1 MIVHNEVT
9 KLLYNL
15 PGDIRTGGHSEPRTA
30 SLKGRLAACPGYLL
44 QGIVNFLILRKF
56 HISSCMRKRSLFI
69 LVVLVSSIAVTNG
82 QNEKKL
88 DSLVSLADSFYKIKD
103 YSAALQN
110 NLAAVDIIR
119 NDQENRYF
127 QVLSSL
133 VMLNTGK
140 CYKEL
145 NNLKDAHRFLSY
157 SLRMARANRMHVD
170 MEAAF
175 IELNFLHKYISSND
189 LSFDYPEI
197 AATEEAVM
205 FFIIDK
211 VVKIPGDSIRIVIR
225 GGKYDGIIDS
235 VKKGGIISRYDK
247 AEKERPFG
255 LVNCYIKEIGNNY
268 CIAHARYDS
277 ALYVKEGDLVELK
290 ANIPLSWRK
299 LDIGQTLIRAI
310 SFSDNYRQTIFHPRY
325 LYYYA
330 DSLTNRDLAAIF
342 KNQVDDIVSLLAE
355 DTAKGDFVDV
365 KGDKG
370 IFAGDNVMRA
380 MSQSKPEH
388 LRLFLSYVN
397 AYPRTYLGTAPKFAE
412 FYATWVINNTPLAA
426 PDVMPWLVNIRNR
439 KSRQNMAANL
449 ATTIRDNNLIE
460 QWFNDGML
468 MANSDNID
476 SSFYMAELLQDVTV
490 ALNEKTSEGWGEY
503 LYGYTYKKLGEKGK
517 SLDHFNSALS
527 MFKQSNN
534 KEGITWAENAL
545 RNLQQADKITVNVQ
559 TGNVF
564 QYLMAFSPNSKYIV
578 TAGSYDRIV
587 KVWDLASA
595 RTITSFTAHQL
606 EINSVQYSPNGR
618 YIATSSEDSTI
629 KVWNAYDFSLLYT
642 IRRPKPELKVIFSP
656 DSKQLVAGGRDSL
669 IKFIDIHTGRVN
681 KSLKKHKG
689 SVTSLC
695 FMPSNSDYLF
705 SGGADSIVYKWDLN
719 TNDWDHWYGA
729 RGRVMD
735 VSVSGNGKYLSFVSS
750 DTLIRVWKLENNKF
764 YFNIKPNYSNTTQ
777 ADIAFPAFTPD
788 SRYMA
793 LALKNDTLD
802 IIELSTLKEQVY
814 GFKMEKFQGLYDMVF
829 SPDGNS
835 LACRLSLGGPLR
847 VYNFSG
853 WDFHTNATVNS
864 KDLQNY
870 ANLPLSVQFTRDD
883 NELVIVHDAV
893 SKIDLR
899 NGATSHLYNESL
911 YFLNNNILLNDGKTG
926 LYNDLFRPGLKFYD
940 IASKQVK
947 LSLNLADKTEELR
960 RFELSADNSRIFIG
974 GINNGIAGFSLPGGE
989 QLFSGKYNLGDREGL
1004 IFLRY
1009 DSIRNRLYA
1018 IGKNQEVLVIH
1029 PDTGDSLAIIKADF
1043 PQTIEVTPKYL
1054 FVTCDSS
1061 MVYKYDANNLRLLK
1075 KIPVH
1080 KSKSYCYGSIM
1091 SWDYKYLVVQVAD
1104 KFVTLD
1110 VKTDKVLY
1118 EKFDHEYENG
1128 IMSISHDNKILATG
1142 GFDSKVN
1149 LYNLPTGKL
1158 ISSIYTP
1165 RGKDFMLVNADG
1177 YYLAPKNTLEAVSF
1191 TYNNSTFGFE
1201 QFDVRYNRPDI
1212 VLKDL
1217 GKADTGL
1224 INLFNQAW
1232 RKRLKKLNL
1241 NESEIGNELH
1251 LPVVR
1256 MKDKFAVKPGTSLR
1270 EFTLT
1275 IECYDAKYPLQSLQ
1289 VLVNNNSI
1297 FGSAGKLIPGNVSK
1311 TEIEVKIPLSPG
1323 NNRLKIY
1330 CTNVKGAMS
1339 LAENMVI
1346 NSTYKLAEK
1355 MKTYFIGIAV
1365 SNYKDSTMN
1374 LRFAAKD
1381 VRDLAT
1387 SFSSLFKNIEI
1398 DTLIDSKATRENIA
1412 ELRKKLLGTTINDR
1426 VIISVNGH
1434 GLLSDSLDFYLATHD
1449 VDFNKPQLR
1458 GLKYEELE
1466 ALLDGIPA
1474 RKKLLLIDACHSGA
1488 LDKEE
1493 ILARQKDNQVMFKDT
1508 SADKGM
1514 ITGVAS
1520 RGIILEKQQS
1530 ALDANSSYEVMQNL
1544 FADISSGNGAVI
1556 ISAAGGMEYAFES
1569 DKWNNGVFTY
1579 CIRKGIEE
1587 DLADKEGGNNDKVVS
1602 VSELKNYVSRKVS
1615 ELTGGLQKP
1624 VSRKENIEFDWIV
1637 W

>member
-1 MIVHNEVT
+1 MLTNTVCRVLVAFKTFVILKVLIDMYRIVIA
-9 KLLYNL
+9 LFIFLL
-15 PGDIRTGGHSEPRTA
+15 PGKHDLYAQT
-30 SLKGRLAACPGYLL
+30 
-44 QGIVNFLILRKF
+44 
-56 HISSCMRKRSLFI
+56 
-69 LVVLVSSIAVTNG
+69 
-82 QNEKKL
+82 NEKI
-88 DSLVSLADSFYKIKD
+88 DSLIKTADSLYQGEN
-103 YSAALQN
+103 YTAALQV
-110 NLAAVDIIR
+110 NLAAFEIIKK
-119 NDQENRYF
+119 EKESVYI
-127 QVLSSL
+127 QVISSG

-140 CYKEL
+140 CYKKL
-145 NNLKDAHRFLSY
+145 GDMKNAHRFMSY
-157 SLRMARANRMHVD
+157 SLQLARAMKVHVD
-170 MEAAF
+170 IEAAF
-175 IELNFLHKYISSND
+175 VELNLLHKYISTENIA
-189 LSFDYPEI
+189 FEYPDV

-205 FFIIDK
+205 FYVINK
-211 VVKIPGDSIRIVIR
+211 VERISPDSIRIVIQ

-235 VKKGGIISRYDK
+235 VKKGGIISKYEK
-247 AEKERPFG
+247 GEKERPFG
-255 LVNCYIKEIGNNY
+255 LVNCYVRELNNNY
-268 CIAHARYDS
+268 CVAYARYDS
-277 ALYVKEGDLVELK
+277 TLYVKAGDIVEFK
-290 ANIPLSWRK
+290 TNIPLSWRK
-299 LDIGQTLIRAI
+299 LDISQTLMRAI

-388 LRLFLSYVN
+388 IRLFLSYVN
-397 AYPRTYLGTAPKFAE
+397 AYPRTYIGTTPKFAE
-412 FYATWVINNTPLAA
+412 FYATWVINNTPLAPA
-426 PDVMPWLVNIRNR
+426 DVMPWLVNIRNR
-439 KSRQNMAANL
+439 PEKRTMAANL
-449 ATTIRDNNLIE
+449 ATTIEDNNLLDK
-460 QWFNDGML
+460 WFNDGML

-476 SSFYMAELLQDVTV
+476 SSLYIAELLYDATF
-490 ALNEKTSEGWGEY
+490 ALGLRGYQGWAEY
-503 LYGYTYKKLGEKGK
+503 LLGYTYKKLGEKGK
-517 SLDHFNSALS
+517 SEELFSAALAR
-527 MFKQSNN
+527 FKETNN
-534 KEGITWAENAL
+534 TEGITWAENAL
-545 RNLQQADKITVNVQ
+545 KNLEQANKISVNVQ

-564 QYLMAFSPNSKYIV
+564 QYLMAFSPNSKYIA
-578 TAGSYDRIV
+578 TAGSYDRIL
-587 KVWDLASA
+587 KVWDLASG
-595 RTITSFTAHQL
+595 RTISSFTAHQL

-642 IRRPKPELKVIFSP
+642 IKRPKPESKVIFSP
-656 DSKQLVAGGRDSL
+656 DSKFLVAGGKDSL
-669 IKFIDIHTGRVN
+669 IKFIGIHSGKVLKT
-681 KSLKKHKG
+681 LKKHRG
-689 SVTSLC
+689 TVTSLC
-695 FMPSNSDYLF
+695 FMPSDSDYLF
-705 SGGADSIVYKWDLN
+705 SGGADSVVYKWNLT

-729 RGRVMD
+729 KGRVMD
-735 VSVSGNGKYLSFVSS
+735 VAVSNNGKYLSFVAS

-764 YFNIKPNYSNTTQ
+764 YFNIRPNYSKTDPV
-777 ADIAFPAFTPD
+777 DIAFPTFSPD

-829 SPDGNS
+829 SPDGVS
-835 LACRLSLGGPLR
+835 LASRMSLGGPLR
-847 VYNFSG
+847 VFNFSG
-853 WDFHTNATVNS
+853 WDFHSNATVNS
-864 KDLQNY
+864 KDLKNY
-870 ANLPLSVQFTRDD
+870 ANLPLSVQFTNDD
-883 NELVIVHDAV
+883 NELVIVHDQV

-899 NGATSHLYNESL
+899 NGATTHLYNESL
-911 YFLNNNILLNDGKTG
+911 YFLNNHILLKDGKTG
-926 LYNDLFRPGLKFYD
+926 LYYDLVNPGLKLYD
-940 IASKQVK
+940 ISAKQVK
-947 LSLNLADKTEELR
+947 LSLSLPDKQEEIR
-960 RFELSADNSRIFIG
+960 RFELSADNKLIFLAG
-974 GINNGIAGFSLPGGE
+974 ADNNIAGFSLPDGRK
-989 QLFSGKYNLGDREGL
+989 LFAGKFNLGEAQS
-1004 IFLRY
+1004 IISLRY
-1009 DSIRNRLYA
+1009 DSIRQRLYA
-1018 IGKNQEVLVIH
+1018 IGRNQQILVID
-1029 PDTGDSLAIIKADF
+1029 PQTGAIINTIPANF
-1043 PQTIEVTPKYL
+1043 PQSVEITPKYL
-1054 FVTCDSS
+1054 YVTCDSS
-1061 MVYKYDANNLRLLK
+1061 LVYKYDASTLQLLK

-1080 KSKSYCYGSIM
+1080 KSLSYCYGSVM
-1091 SWDYKYLVVQVAD
+1091 SWDYKYLVIQVAD

-1110 VKTDKVLY
+1110 TKTDKVLY
-1118 EKFDHEYENG
+1118 ERFDHEYENG
-1128 IMSISHDNKILATG
+1128 IMSISHDNRLLATG

-1149 LYNLPTGKL
+1149 IYNLINGKL

-1165 RGKDFMLVNADG
+1165 RGKEFMLVNADG
-1177 YYLAPKNTLEAVSF
+1177 YYLAPKNSLEAVSF
-1191 TYNNSTFGFE
+1191 NYNNSTYGFE

-1217 GKADTGL
+1217 GKADTAL

-1241 NESEIGNELH
+1241 NESEIGSEVH

-1297 FGSAGKLIPGNVSK
+1297 FGSAGKLIPGNVNR
-1311 TEIEVKIPLSPG
+1311 TEIEVQIPLSPG
-1323 NNRLKIY
+1323 NNSLKIY
-1330 CTNVKGAMS
+1330 CTNAKGAMS
-1339 LAENMVI
+1339 LAENMVV
-1346 NSTYKLAEK
+1346 NSTYKLTEK

-1374 LRFAAKD
+1374 LRYAAKD
-1381 VRDLAT
+1381 VRDLAA

-1398 DTLIDSKATRENIA
+1398 DTLIDTGVTKENIT

-1426 VIISVNGH
+1426 VFISVNGH
-1434 GLLSDSLDFYLATHD
+1434 GLLSDSLDFYFATHD
-1449 VDFNKPQLR
+1449 VDFNKPQNR

-1466 ALLDGIPA
+1466 GLLDGIPA

-1493 ILARQKDNQVMFKDT
+1493 ILARQKDNQVMLKDT

-1520 RGIILEKQQS
+1520 RGIIIEKPQS

-1544 FADISSGNGAVI
+1544 FADISSGIGAVI

-1587 DLADKEGGNNDKVVS
+1587 ELADKDGGNNDKVVS

-1624 VSRKENIEFDWIV
+1624 VSRKENIEYDWII

>member
-1 MIVHNEVT
+1 MKKRVIS
-9 KLLYNL
+9 
-15 PGDIRTGGHSEPRTA
+15 I
-30 SLKGRLAACPGYLL
+30 
-44 QGIVNFLILRKF
+44 LI
-56 HISSCMRKRSLFI
+56 I
-69 LVVLVSSIAVTNG
+69 LVFCSIHINAQT
-82 QNEKKL
+82 EKKL
-88 DSLVSLADSFYKIKD
+88 DSLINVADSFYKIKNFNE
-103 YSAALQN
+103 ALQN
-110 NLAAVDIIR
+110 NLAAISLIR
-119 NDQENRYF
+119 NDQANKYF
-127 QVLSSL
+127 QVISPI

-145 NNLKDAHRFLSY
+145 NNLKDAHRFMTY
-157 SLRMARANRMHVD
+157 SLQLARANKVHVD
-170 MEAAF
+170 VEAAF
-175 IELNFLHKYISSND
+175 VELNILHKYISDND
-189 LSFDYPEI
+189 LLFEYPEVPV
-197 AATEEAVM
+197 TEEKGV
-205 FFIIDK
+205 FYLIDN
-211 VVKIPGDSIRIVIR
+211 VEIVSPDSIRIIIR

-235 VKKGGIISRYDK
+235 VKRGGIISRYEK
-247 AEKERPFG
+247 GAKERPFS
-255 LVNCYIKEIGNNY
+255 LVNGYIRAIGNNY
-268 CIAHARYDS
+268 CVAMAEYDTS
-277 ALYVKEGDLVELK
+277 LLVKKGDMIELK
-290 ANIPLSWRK
+290 TNVPLSWRK
-299 LDIGQTLIRAI
+299 LDVGKTLIRAM
-310 SFSDNYRQTIFHPRY
+310 SFSDNYRQVIFHPRY

-330 DSLTNRDLAAIF
+330 DSLTNRDLSAIF

-388 LRLFLSYVN
+388 IRLFLSYVN
-397 AYPRTYLGTAPKFAE
+397 AYPRTYLGSTPKFAE
-412 FYATWVINNTPLAA
+412 FYATWVINNTPLAPA
-426 PDVMPWLVNIRNR
+426 DVMPWLVNIRNR
-439 KSRQNMAANL
+439 QARQTMAVNL
-449 ATTIRDNNLIE
+449 ATTISDNYLIE
-460 QWFNDGML
+460 KWFNDGML

-476 SSFYMAELLQDVTV
+476 SALYMADLLEDVTT
-490 ALNEKTSEGWGEY
+490 ALGERAYQGWAEY
-503 LYGYTYKKLGEKGK
+503 LYGYTYKKLGEKDK
-517 SLDHFNSALS
+517 SEDLFKAALS
-527 MFKQSNN
+527 RFKETNN
-534 KEGITWAENAL
+534 TEGITWAENAL
-545 RNLQQADKITVNVQ
+545 KNLVQANKISVNVQ

-564 QYLMAFSPNSKYIV
+564 QYLMAFSPNSKYIA

-587 KVWDLASA
+587 KVWDLASG
-595 RTITSFTAHQL
+595 RTISSFTAHQL

-618 YIATSSEDSTI
+618 YIVTSSEDSTI
-629 KVWNAYDFSLLYT
+629 KVWNAFDFSLLYT
-642 IRRPKPELKVIFSP
+642 IKRPKPELDVIFSP
-656 DSKQLVAGGRDSL
+656 DSKFLVAGGRDSL
-669 IKFIDIHTGRVN
+669 IKFIGIHSGNVLKT
-681 KSLKKHKG
+681 LKKHRG
-689 SVTSLC
+689 AVTSLC
-695 FMPSNSDYLF
+695 FMPSDNDYLF
-705 SGGADSIVYKWDLN
+705 SGGADSVVYKWNLT

-729 RGRVMD
+729 KASIMD
-735 VSVSGNGKYLSFVSS
+735 VAVSNNGKYLSFVAS

-764 YFNIKPNYSNTTQ
+764 YFNIRPNYSNGTQ
-777 ADIAFPAFTPD
+777 VDIAFPSFTPD

-793 LALKNDTLD
+793 LALKEDTLA
-802 IIELSTLKEQVY
+802 IIELATLKEQVY
-814 GFKMEKFQGLYDMVF
+814 GFKRENFQGLYDMVF
-829 SPDGNS
+829 SPDGTS
-835 LACRLSLGGPLR
+835 LACRMSLGGPLR
-847 VYNFSG
+847 IFNFSG
-853 WDFHTNATVNS
+853 WDFHTNASVNS
-864 KDLQNY
+864 KDLRNY

-899 NGATSHLYNESL
+899 NGATTHLYNESL
-911 YFLNNNILLNDGKTG
+911 YFLNNNILMNDGKTG
-926 LYNDLFRPGLKFYD
+926 LYNDLFRPGLKFLD
-940 IASKQVK
+940 IPSKQVK
-947 LSLNLADKTEELR
+947 LSLNLPDKTEELR
-960 RFELSADNSRIFIG
+960 RFELSADNRRIFIG
-974 GINNGIAGFSLPGGE
+974 GINNSIAGFSLPGGE
-989 QLFSGKYNLGDREGL
+989 QLFSGKYNMGDRESL

-1018 IGKNQEVLVIH
+1018 IGKNQEVLIIH
-1029 PDTGDSLAIIKADF
+1029 SQTGDSIGVIKAAF

-1054 FVTCDSS
+1054 YVTCDSS
-1061 MVYKYDANNLRLLK
+1061 LVYKYDANNLRLLK
-1075 KIPVH
+1075 KISVH
-1080 KSKSYCYGSIM
+1080 NSKSYCYGSVM

-1110 VKTDKVLY
+1110 TKTDKVLY
-1118 EKFDHEYENG
+1118 ERFDHEYENG

-1165 RGKDFMLVNADG
+1165 RGKDFMLVNAEG

-1217 GKADTGL
+1217 GKADSGL
-1224 INLFNQAW
+1224 INLFKQAW

-1241 NESEIGNELH
+1241 NESEIGSELH
-1251 LPVVR
+1251 LPIVR

-1275 IECYDAKYPLQSLQ
+1275 IECYDAKYPLQSLH

-1297 FGSAGKLIPGNVSK
+1297 FGSAGKLIPGNVNK

-1330 CTNVKGAMS
+1330 CTNAKGAMS
-1339 LAENMVI
+1339 LSENMVI

-1355 MKTYFIGIAV
+1355 IKTYFVGIAV

-1374 LRFAAKD
+1374 LRYAAKD
-1381 VRDLAT
+1381 VRDLAS
-1387 SFSSLFKNIEI
+1387 SFSSLFTNIQV
-1398 DTLIDSKATRENIA
+1398 DTLIDAYATKENIA
-1412 ELRKKLLGTTINDR
+1412 ALRKKLLGTTINDR

-1434 GLLSDSLDFYLATHD
+1434 GLLSDSLDFYFATHD
-1449 VDFNKPQLR
+1449 VDFDKPQLR
-1458 GLKYEELE
+1458 GLRYEDLE

-1493 ILARQKDNQVMFKDT
+1493 ILARQKDNKLMLKDT
-1508 SADKGM
+1508 SSDKGQ

-1520 RGIILEKQQS
+1520 RGIIIEQSQS

-1587 DLADKEGGNNDKVVS
+1587 DLADKEGGNNDRMVS

>member
-1 MIVHNEVT
+1 M
-9 KLLYNL
+9 
-15 PGDIRTGGHSEPRTA
+15 G
-30 SLKGRLAACPGYLL
+30 
-44 QGIVNFLILRKF
+44 
-56 HISSCMRKRSLFI
+56 KRILFI
-69 LVVLVSSIAVTNG
+69 LFVFVFSITVSSG

-88 DSLVSLADSFYKIKD
+88 DSLISLADSLSRNKNFT
-103 YSAALQN
+103 AALEV
-110 NLAAVDIIR
+110 NLSAVDLLKKLK
-119 NDQENRYF
+119 ENSYF
-127 QVLSSL
+127 QAMSPV
-133 VMLNTGK
+133 VMLNTGT

-145 NNLKDAHRFLSY
+145 GDVKNAHRFMTY
-157 SLRMARANRMHVD
+157 SLQLARSNKVHLD
-170 MEAAF
+170 IELAF
-175 IELNFLHKYISSND
+175 ISLNSLHKHISISN
-189 LSFDYPEI
+189 LSFDYPVVP
-197 AATEEAVM
+197 ATEELGM
-205 FFIIDK
+205 FYVISKIEKVSADSVRII
-211 VVKIPGDSIRIVIR
+211 IQ
-225 GGKYDGIIDS
+225 GGKYDGIDDS
-235 VKKGGIISRYDK
+235 VKKGGIISRYDVNK
-247 AEKERPFG
+247 KNERPFG
-255 LVNCYIKEIGNNY
+255 LVNCYIREINNNY
-268 CIAHARYDS
+268 CVAYARDDS
-277 ALYVKEGDLVELK
+277 VLYIKEGDLVELK
-290 ANIPLSWRK
+290 TRVPLFWRK
-299 LDIGQTLIRAI
+299 LDIGKALLRAI
-310 SFSDNYRQTIFHPRY
+310 SYSTYYREQIFHPRY

-388 LRLFLSYVN
+388 IRLFLSYVN
-397 AYPRTYLGTAPKFAE
+397 AYPRTYLGSAPKFAE
-412 FYATWVINNTPLAA
+412 FYATWVINNTPLAPA
-426 PDVMPWLVNIRNR
+426 DVMPWLVNIRNR
-439 KSRQNMAANL
+439 QARKNMAANL
-449 ATTIRDNNLIE
+449 ATTIRENDLIE
-460 QWFNDGML
+460 KWFNDGML

-476 SSFYMAELLQDVTV
+476 SSLYMAELLQDVTV
-490 ALNEKTSEGWGEY
+490 ALADKTYQGWAEY

-517 SLDHFNSALS
+517 SEDLFKAALARFNET
-527 MFKQSNN
+527 NN
-534 KEGITWAENAL
+534 TEGITWADNAL
-545 RNLQQADKITVNVQ
+545 KNLEQANKISVNVQ

-564 QYLMAFSPNSKYIV
+564 QYLMAFSPNSKYIA
-578 TAGSYDRIV
+578 TAGSYDRIL
-587 KVWDLASA
+587 KVWDLATG
-595 RTITSFTAHQL
+595 RTISSFTAHQL

-642 IRRPKPELKVIFSP
+642 IKRPKPELDVIFSP
-656 DSKQLVAGGRDSL
+656 DSKFLVAGGRDSL
-669 IKFIDIHTGRVN
+669 IKFISIHSGKVLKT
-681 KSLKKHKG
+681 LKKHRG
-689 SVTSLC
+689 TVTSLC
-695 FMPSNSDYLF
+695 FMPSDNDYLF
-705 SGGADSIVYKWDLN
+705 SGGADSVVYKWNLT

-729 RGRVMD
+729 KGRVMD
-735 VSVSGNGKYLSFVSS
+735 VSVSNDGKYLSFVSS

-764 YFNIKPNYSNTTQ
+764 YFNIRPNYSTTDPV
-777 ADIAFPAFTPD
+777 DIAFPSFSPD

-829 SPDGNS
+829 SPDGAS
-835 LACRLSLGGPLR
+835 LASRMSLGGPLR
-847 VYNFSG
+847 VFNFSG
-853 WDFHTNATVNS
+853 WDFHSNATVNS
-864 KDLQNY
+864 KDLKNY
-870 ANLPLSVQFTRDD
+870 SNLPLSVQFTKDD

-899 NGATSHLYNESL
+899 NGATTHLYNESL
-911 YFLNNNILLNDGKTG
+911 FFLNNNILLNDGKTG
-926 LYNDLFRPGLKFYD
+926 LYNDLVRPGLKFYD
-940 IASKQVK
+940 IPSKQVK
-947 LSLNLADKTEELR
+947 LSLSLPDKSEELR
-960 RFELSADNSRIFIG
+960 RFELSADNSLIFIG
-974 GINNGIAGFSLPGGE
+974 GINNSIAGFSLPGGG
-989 QLFSGKYNLGDREGL
+989 QLFSAKYNLGDRESL

-1018 IGKNQEVLVIH
+1018 IGKNQEVLIIH
-1029 PDTGDSLAIIKADF
+1029 PQTGDSIASIKAAF

-1061 MVYKYDANNLRLLK
+1061 LVYKYDANNLRLLK

-1080 KSKSYCYGSIM
+1080 KSKSNCYGSVM

-1104 KFVTLD
+1104 KLVTLD
-1110 VKTDKVLY
+1110 AKSDKVVY
-1118 EKFDHEYENG
+1118 ERFDHEYENG

-1149 LYNLPTGKL
+1149 LYNIATGNL

-1191 TYNNSTFGFE
+1191 NYNNSTFGFE

-1241 NESEIGNELH
+1241 NESEIGSEVH

-1297 FGSAGKLIPGNVSK
+1297 FGSAGKLIPGNVNR

-1323 NNRLKIY
+1323 NNSLKIF
-1330 CTNVKGAMS
+1330 CTNTKGAMS
-1339 LAENMVI
+1339 LSENMVV
-1346 NSTYKLAEK
+1346 NSTYKLVEK

-1374 LRFAAKD
+1374 LRYAAKD
-1381 VRDLAT
+1381 VRDLAV
-1387 SFSSLFKNIEI
+1387 SFSSLFTNIEI
-1398 DTLIDSKATRENIA
+1398 DTLVDANATKENITA
-1412 ELRKKLLGTTINDR
+1412 LRKKLLGTTINDR

-1434 GLLSDSLDFYLATHD
+1434 GLLSDSLDFYFATHD

-1458 GLKYEELE
+1458 GLKYEDLE
-1466 ALLDGIPA
+1466 GLLDGIPA

-1493 ILARQKDNQVMFKDT
+1493 ILARQEDNQVILKDT

-1520 RGIILEKQQS
+1520 RGIIIEKSQS
-1530 ALDANSSYEVMQNL
+1530 ALDANSSFEVMQNL

-1587 DLADKEGGNNDKVVS
+1587 DLADKDGGDNNKVVT

>member
-1 MIVHNEVT
+1 MGKKI
-9 KLLYNL
+9 
-15 PGDIRTGGHSEPRTA
+15 
-30 SLKGRLAACPGYLL
+30 GYT
-44 QGIVNFLILRKF
+44 
-56 HISSCMRKRSLFI
+56 
-69 LVVLVSSIAVTNG
+69 LVVFVLSILGADG

-88 DSLVSLADSFYKIKD
+88 DSLISVADSFYRNGN
-103 YSAALQN
+103 YTSALIHNLDAITLIRKETGN
-110 NLAAVDIIR
+110 N
-119 NDQENRYF
+119 YF
-127 QVLSSL
+127 QVVAPL

-140 CYKEL
+140 CYKQLGEVK
-145 NNLKDAHRFLSY
+145 NAHRFLTY
-157 SLRMARANRMHVD
+157 SLQLARANKVHVD
-170 MEAAF
+170 IEAAF
-175 IELNFLHKYISSND
+175 IELNLLHKYISTENIV
-189 LSFDYPEI
+189 FDYPQVP
-197 AATEEAVM
+197 ATEESAM
-205 FFIIDK
+205 FYVIEK
-211 VVKIPGDSIRIVIR
+211 VEKVSADSIRIVIQ

-235 VKKGGIISRYDK
+235 LKKGGIISRYNK
-247 AEKERPFG
+247 GERERPFG
-255 LVNCYIKEIGNNY
+255 LVNCYIREIGNNHCVAY
-268 CIAHARYDS
+268 ARYDS
-277 ALYVKEGDLVELK
+277 SLYVKAGDLVELK
-290 ANIPLSWRK
+290 TNIPLSWRK
-299 LDIGQTLIRAI
+299 LDIGQTLIQAI
-310 SFSDNYRQTIFHPRY
+310 TFSDNYKQIIFHPRY

-388 LRLFLSYVN
+388 IRLFLSYIN

-412 FYATWVINNTPLAA
+412 FYATWVINNTPLA
-426 PDVMPWLVNIRNR
+426 PTDVMPWLVNIRNR
-439 KSRQNMAANL
+439 QARQNMAANL
-449 ATTIRDNNLIE
+449 ASSIKDNGLIE
-460 QWFNDGML
+460 KWFNDGML

-476 SSFYMAELLQDVTV
+476 SALYMAELLEDATI
-490 ALNEKTSEGWGEY
+490 ALDIKDSQGWAYY
-503 LYGYTYKKLGEKGK
+503 LFGYTFKKLKEKEK
-517 SLDHFNSALS
+517 ANDFFKLALAK
-527 MFKQSNN
+527 FQLTSNT
-534 KEGITWAENAL
+534 EGITWVENAVK
-545 RNLQQADKITVNVQ
+545 NLEQANKISVNVQ

-564 QYLMAFSPNSKYIV
+564 QYLMAFSPNSKYIA
-578 TAGSYDRIV
+578 TAGSYDRILN
-587 KVWDLASA
+587 VWDLSSG
-595 RTITSFTAHQL
+595 RTITSFAAHQL
-606 EINSVQYSPNGR
+606 EINSVQYSSNGR

-642 IRRPKPELKVIFSP
+642 IKRPKPELAVIFSP
-656 DSKQLVAGGRDSL
+656 DGKFLVAGGRDSL
-669 IKFIDIHTGRVN
+669 VKFINIHTGKVL
-681 KSLKKHKG
+681 KTLKKHRG

-695 FMPSNSDYLF
+695 YMPNDSDYLF
-705 SGGADSIVYKWDLN
+705 SGGADSVVYKWNLT

-729 RGRVMD
+729 KGRIMN
-735 VSVSGNGKYLSFVSS
+735 VSVSSNGKYLSFVAS

-764 YFNIKPNYSNTTQ
+764 YFNIRPNYSNATQ
-777 ADIAFPAFTPD
+777 VDIAFPSFTPD
-788 SRYMA
+788 GRYMA
-793 LALKNDTLD
+793 LALKSDTLD

-835 LACRLSLGGPLR
+835 LACRMSLGGPLR
-847 VYNFSG
+847 VFNFSG

-870 ANLPLSVQFTRDD
+870 ANLPLSVQFTKDD

-899 NGATSHLYNESL
+899 NGATTHLYNESL
-911 YFLNNNILLNDGKTG
+911 FFLNNNILLNDGKTG
-926 LYNDLFRPGLKFYD
+926 LYNDLVRPGLKFYD

-947 LSLNLADKTEELR
+947 LSLSLPEKTEELR

-974 GINNGIAGFSLPGGE
+974 GINNSIAGFSLPGGE
-989 QLFSGKYNLGDREGL
+989 QLFYGKYNLGDRESL

-1018 IGKNQEVLVIH
+1018 IGKNQEILVIH
-1029 PDTGDSLAIIKADF
+1029 PQTGDLIGVIKADF

-1061 MVYKYDANNLRLLK
+1061 LVYKYDANNLRLLK
-1075 KIPVH
+1075 KISVH
-1080 KSKSYCYGSIM
+1080 NSKSYCYGSVM

-1110 VKTDKVLY
+1110 TKTDKVLY
-1118 EKFDHEYENG
+1118 ERFDHEYENG

-1149 LYNLPTGKL
+1149 LYHIATGKL

-1191 TYNNSTFGFE
+1191 TYNNSTYGFE

-1241 NESEIGNELH
+1241 SESEIGNELH

-1256 MKDKFAVKPGTSLR
+1256 MKDKFVVKPGTSLQ

-1275 IECYDAKYPLQSLQ
+1275 IECYDARYPLQSLQ

-1297 FGSAGKLIPGNVSK
+1297 FGSAGKLIPGNVNN

-1323 NNRLKIY
+1323 NNKLKIY
-1330 CTNVKGAMS
+1330 CTNTKGAAS

-1374 LRFAAKD
+1374 LRYAAKD
-1381 VRDLAT
+1381 VRDLAA
-1387 SFSSLFKNIEI
+1387 SFSSLFSNIQV
-1398 DTLIDSKATRENIA
+1398 DTLIDADATKENITA
-1412 ELRKKLLGTTINDR
+1412 LRKKLLGTTINDR

-1434 GLLSDSLDFYLATHD
+1434 GLLSDSLDFYFATHD
-1449 VDFNKPQLR
+1449 VDFEKPQLR
-1458 GLKYEELE
+1458 GLKYEDLE

-1493 ILARQKDNQVMFKDT
+1493 ILARQKDNQLMLKDT

-1514 ITGVAS
+1514 ITGIAS
-1520 RGIILEKQQS
+1520 RGIIIEKSQS

-1587 DLADKEGGNNDKVVS
+1587 DLADKEGGNNDRMVS
-1602 VSELKNYVSRKVS
+1602 VSELKNYVSRKVG

>member
-1 MIVHNEVT
+1 MKKRVIS
-9 KLLYNL
+9 
-15 PGDIRTGGHSEPRTA
+15 I
-30 SLKGRLAACPGYLL
+30 
-44 QGIVNFLILRKF
+44 LI
-56 HISSCMRKRSLFI
+56 I
-69 LVVLVSSIAVTNG
+69 LVFCSIHINAQT
-82 QNEKKL
+82 ERKL
-88 DSLVSLADSFYKIKD
+88 DSLINIADSFYKIKNFNE
-103 YSAALQN
+103 ALQN
-110 NLAAVDIIR
+110 NLAAISLIR
-119 NDQENRYF
+119 NDQANKYF
-127 QVLSSL
+127 QVISPI

-145 NNLKDAHRFLSY
+145 NSLKDAHRFMTY
-157 SLRMARANRMHVD
+157 SLQLARANKVHVD
-170 MEAAF
+170 VEAAF
-175 IELNFLHKYISSND
+175 VELNILHKYISDND
-189 LSFDYPEI
+189 LLFEYPEVPV
-197 AATEEAVM
+197 TEEKGV
-205 FFIIDK
+205 FYLIDN
-211 VVKIPGDSIRIVIR
+211 VEIVSPDSIRIIIR

-235 VKKGGIISRYDK
+235 VKRGGIISRYEK
-247 AEKERPFG
+247 GAKERPFS
-255 LVNCYIKEIGNNY
+255 LVNCYIREIGNNY
-268 CIAHARYDS
+268 CVAMAEYDTS
-277 ALYVKEGDLVELK
+277 LLVKKGDMVELK
-290 ANIPLSWRK
+290 TNVPLSWRK
-299 LDIGQTLIRAI
+299 LDVGKTLIRAM
-310 SFSDNYRQTIFHPRY
+310 SFSDNYRQVIFHPRY

-330 DSLTNRDLAAIF
+330 DSLTNRDLSAIF

-388 LRLFLSYVN
+388 IRLFLSYVN
-397 AYPRTYLGTAPKFAE
+397 AYPRTYLGTVSKFAE
-412 FYATWVINNTPLAA
+412 FYATWVINNTPLAPA
-426 PDVMPWLVNIRNR
+426 DVMPWLVNIRI
-439 KSRQNMAANL
+439 RQARQTMAVNL
-449 ATTIRDNNLIE
+449 ATTISDNYLIE
-460 QWFNDGML
+460 KWFNDGML

-476 SSFYMAELLQDVTV
+476 SALYMAELLEDVTI
-490 ALNEKTSEGWGEY
+490 ALGERAYQGWAEY
-503 LYGYTYKKLGEKGK
+503 LYGYTYKKLGQKDK
-517 SLDHFNSALS
+517 SEDLFKAALS
-527 MFKQSNN
+527 RFKETNN
-534 KEGITWAENAL
+534 TEGITWAENAL
-545 RNLQQADKITVNVQ
+545 KNLVQANKISVNVQ

-564 QYLMAFSPNSKYIV
+564 QYLMAFSPNSKYIA

-587 KVWDLASA
+587 KVWDLASG
-595 RTITSFTAHQL
+595 RTISSFTAHQL

-618 YIATSSEDSTI
+618 YIVTSSEDSTI
-629 KVWNAYDFSLLYT
+629 KVWNAFDFSLLYT
-642 IRRPKPELKVIFSP
+642 IKRPKPELDVIFSP
-656 DSKQLVAGGRDSL
+656 DSKFLVAGGRDSL
-669 IKFIDIHTGRVN
+669 IKFIGIHSGNVLKT
-681 KSLKKHKG
+681 LKKHRG
-689 SVTSLC
+689 AVTSLC
-695 FMPSNSDYLF
+695 FMPSDSDYLF
-705 SGGADSIVYKWDLN
+705 SGGADSVVYKWNLT

-729 RGRVMD
+729 KASIMD
-735 VSVSGNGKYLSFVSS
+735 VAVSNNGKYLSFVAS

-764 YFNIKPNYSNTTQ
+764 YFNIRPNYSNSSEV
-777 ADIAFPAFTPD
+777 DIAFPAFTPD

-793 LALKNDTLD
+793 LALKEDTLA
-802 IIELSTLKEQVY
+802 IIELATLKEQVY
-814 GFKMEKFQGLYDMVF
+814 GFKRENFQGLYDMVF
-829 SPDGNS
+829 SPDGTS
-835 LACRLSLGGPLR
+835 LACRMSLGGPLR
-847 VYNFSG
+847 IFNFSG
-853 WDFHTNATVNS
+853 WDFHTNASVNS
-864 KDLQNY
+864 KDLKNY

-899 NGATSHLYNESL
+899 NGATTHLYNESL

-926 LYNDLFRPGLKFYD
+926 LYNDLFRPGLKFLD
-940 IASKQVK
+940 IPSKQVK
-947 LSLNLADKTEELR
+947 LSLNLPDKTEELR
-960 RFELSADNSRIFIG
+960 RFELSADNRQIFIG
-974 GINNGIAGFSLPGGE
+974 GINNSVAGFSLPGGQ
-989 QLFSGKYNLGDREGL
+989 QLFSGKYNMGDREGL

-1018 IGKNQEVLVIH
+1018 IGKNQEVLIIH
-1029 PDTGDSLAIIKADF
+1029 SQTGDSIGVIKAAF

-1054 FVTCDSS
+1054 YVTCDSS
-1061 MVYKYDANNLRLLK
+1061 LVYKYDANSLRLLK
-1075 KIPVH
+1075 KISVH
-1080 KSKSYCYGSIM
+1080 NSKSYCYGSVM

-1110 VKTDKVLY
+1110 TKTDKVLY
-1118 EKFDHEYENG
+1118 ERFDHEYENG

-1149 LYNLPTGKL
+1149 LYNLANGKL

-1165 RGKDFMLVNADG
+1165 RGKDFMLVNAEG

-1224 INLFNQAW
+1224 ISLFNQAW
-1232 RKRLKKLNL
+1232 KKRLKKLNL
-1241 NESEIGNELH
+1241 KEAEIGSEVH

-1256 MKDKFAVKPGTSLR
+1256 MKDKFAVKPGTSLQ

-1297 FGSAGKLIPGNVSK
+1297 FGSSGKLIPGNINR
-1311 TEIEVKIPLSPG
+1311 TEVEVKIPLSPG

-1330 CTNVKGAMS
+1330 CTNSKGAMS

-1346 NSTYKLAEK
+1346 NSTYKLSEK
-1355 MKTYFIGIAV
+1355 IKTYFIGIAV

-1374 LRFAAKD
+1374 LRYAAKD
-1381 VRDLAT
+1381 VRDLAA
-1387 SFSSLFKNIEI
+1387 SFSSLFTNIEV
-1398 DTLIDSKATRENIA
+1398 DTLIDGNATRENIA
-1412 ELRKKLLGTTINDR
+1412 ALRKKLLRTTINDR

-1434 GLLSDSLDFYLATHD
+1434 GLLSDSLDFFFATHD
-1449 VDFNKPQLR
+1449 VDFDKPQLR
-1458 GLKYEELE
+1458 GLKYEDLE

-1493 ILARQKDNQVMFKDT
+1493 ILARQKDNNLMLKDT
-1508 SADKGM
+1508 SSDKGM
-1514 ITGVAS
+1514 VTGVAS
-1520 RGIILEKQQS
+1520 RGIIIEKSQAS
-1530 ALDANSSYEVMQNL
+1530 LDANSSYEVMQSL

-1587 DLADKEGGNNDKVVS
+1587 DLADKEGGNNDKMVS